1 VERRVELY
9 KQVGAT
15 NDLTVSANSLKRR
28 WQKRQRLNNAEK
40 KLLLP
45 VKKDSSDE
53 EDVDDSVTDLDDV
66 SESEAGNSDNAAE
79 DSSNDM
85 DNVTPLLT
93 IRDDILSNNGAEGQT
108 AGAVY
113 STVERPASSPSH
125 NPMPDCTVKTDA
137 KKETVAKDG
146 HNFCQQTDKALEQQ
160 VPTPYISVDR
170 LPEMQVSIFKSSLT
184 L

>member
-53 EDVDDSVTDLDDV
+53 
-66 SESEAGNSDNAAE
+66 
-79 DSSNDM
+79 
-85 DNVTPLLT
+85 
-93 IRDDILSNNGAEGQT
+93 
-108 AGAVY
+108 
-113 STVERPASSPSH
+113 RPA
-125 NPMPDCTVKTDA
+125 
-137 KKETVAKDG
+137 
-146 HNFCQQTDKALEQQ
+146 QI
-160 VPTPYISVDR
+160 PTPYISVDR
-170 LPEMQVSIFKSSLT
+170 LPEMQVSIL
-184 L
+184 